1 MIGFSASNAF
11 INLGLYFLCEIGL
24 FIYLFLM
31 LWWQEMVK
39 TQVCRHAKGLQ

>member
-11 INLGLYFLCEIGL
+11 INLGLYFLCEIGFL
-24 FIYLFLM
+24 GFFLM